1 MEGSV
6 MRINSMDATLRQTG
20 SIEPSRVRSGAAPD
34 SVSGVSLQVRAQQKD
49 ASFER
54 SKEGSNVQLQT
65 DDKISDTFIQS
76 SIDKVNHTFEI
87 QRRSVRF
94 KIHERTNEVMVKI
107 VDADTEEVLREIPPE
122 KLLDMFAN
130 MLELAG
136 LLVDER
142 R

>member
-1 MEGSV
+1 M
-6 MRINSMDATLRQTG
+6 
-20 SIEPSRVRSGAAPD
+20 
-34 SVSGVSLQVRAQQKD
+34 
-49 ASFER
+49 
-54 SKEGSNVQLQT
+54 
-65 DDKISDTFIQS
+65 
-76 SIDKVNHTFEI
+76 NHTFEI